1 MYGEVGSREL
11 SIRIVIIQR
20 AEIVNRR
27 DAEAPEGSQRL
38 IFLLCGEVPQSK
50 RAQPGA

>member
-1 MYGEVGSREL
+1 MMYGEVGSREL

-27 DAEAPEGSQRL
+27 DAETQRPL
-38 IFLLCGEVPQSK
+38 
-50 RAQPGA
+50 RARRG